1 MAKRIILALAG
12 SGKTFS
18 LCQKVLPDQKA
29 LLLAFT
35 HANIH
40 NITAELVKKFK
51 GMRVP
56 ENISVMTFHSFV
68 YRYAVSPYVKT
79 IAEFFSNHSMKL
91 GGVTDREPPT
101 TQRYTPK
108 GVMTCAKY
116 NKDNVLH
123 YVDEKGRFYIKT
135 LCELVLYVKK
145 RKQSLLKDVARA
157 VNMFWRIV
165 MVDEFQDFRE
175 YDFEFLLGLAKLLD
189 EVALVGDYYQHSV
202 AAIANSGKPF
212 KVKKKDVSY
221 ADFRDSLRH
230 VGFDVDDTSLKS
242 SRRCPENVCRF
253 VREKLGIEIESCTD
267 RTGNVKW
274 VRHET
279 EVDNVL
285 ADNTIIKL
293 VYEDARKMPFV
304 SRNWSYSKGDTYKNV
319 CVILTGSVD
328 CLEKD
333 YPDSLPESQITTNK
347 LYVAL
352 TRTAGNLYLV
362 NSTAFYA
369 WRTRHGYAKNRKSKG
384 TT

>member
-18 LCQKVLPDQKA
+18 LCQNVVPDQKA

-35 HANIH
+35 RANIH
-40 NITAELVKKFK
+40 NITSELVNKFK
-51 GMRVP
+51 GCRVP
-56 ENISVMTFHSFV
+56 EKISVMTFHSFV

-79 IAEFFSNHSMKL
+79 IAEFFPNQSMKL

-101 TQRYTPK
+101 QKRYTPK

-116 NKDNVLH
+116 NKDNLLH
-123 YVDEKGRFYIKT
+123 YVDENGRFYLKT
-135 LCELVLYVKK
+135 LCELVLYAKK
-145 RKQSLLKDVARA
+145 RKLSLLKDVARA

-175 YDFEFLLGLAKLLD
+175 YEFEFLLGLAKLLD
-189 EVALVGDYYQHSV
+189 EVVLVGDYYQHSV

-212 KVKKKDVSY
+212 RVKKSDVSY
-221 ADFRDSLRH
+221 ADFSDSLRRM
-230 VGFDVDDTSLKS
+230 GFVVDDTSLKA
-242 SRRCPENVCRF
+242 SRRCPETVCKF
-253 VREKLGIEIESCTD
+253 VREKLGIDIESCTD

-279 EVDNVL
+279 DVDNIL
-285 ADNTIIKL
+285 SNDKIIKL

-304 SRNWSYSKGDTYKNV
+304 SRNWSYSKGDTYQNT

-328 CLEKD
+328 CLENN
-333 YPDSLPESQITTNK
+333 YPDSLPKSQITTNK

-352 TRTAGNLYLV
+352 TRTAGNLYLI
-362 NSTAFYA
+362 NSATYYA
-369 WRTRHGYAKNRKSKG
+369 WRKRHGYAKDCKSK
-384 TT
+384 